1 MFQNISNVPVK
12 QSFLM
17 YDMLKAKIDRLAGK
31 IILKNKKPFKM
42 TQNYR
47 KHSGYPLWVFLCQ
60 FYANSMSILCLYKI
74 CVFLTWAWPPPFWTM
89 LKNCKIGVHC
99 TQRHPWEGGGRQ
111 TVNTRSTFGEALK
124 YFGYNGTNELCG
136 RSMTSKLS
144 VHEPNGLFHCYKDID
159 QKVHFYGQTLSNW
172 DFCLGESHEI
182 LANIGFKYVDLRS
195 VRDFFFRTIHAR
207 SQERVA

>member
-1 MFQNISNVPVK
+1 
-12 QSFLM
+12 
-17 YDMLKAKIDRLAGK
+17 
-31 IILKNKKPFKM
+31 
-42 TQNYR
+42 
-47 KHSGYPLWVFLCQ
+47 
-60 FYANSMSILCLYKI
+60 
-74 CVFLTWAWPPPFWTM
+74 M
-89 LKNCKIGVHC
+89 LKNIKIGVHC
-99 TQRHPWEGGGRQ
+99 TQRHPLEGGGRQ

-124 YFGYNGTNELCG
+124 YFGYNGTNELYG

-195 VRDFFFRTIHAR
+195 VRDFFFRTKSKSGGGGIM
-207 SQERVA
+207 

>member
-1 MFQNISNVPVK
+1 MSV
-12 QSFLM
+12 
-17 YDMLKAKIDRLAGK
+17 
-31 IILKNKKPFKM
+31 
-42 TQNYR
+42 
-47 KHSGYPLWVFLCQ
+47 LCQ
-60 FYANSMSILCLYKI
+60 FYVNFMPLQNLR
-74 CVFLTWAWPPPFWTM
+74 FFNMGLTPPPFWTM

-124 YFGYNGTNELCG
+124 YFGYNVTNELCG
-136 RSMTSKLS
+136 RSMTSKFSL
-144 VHEPNGLFHCYKDID
+144 HDPNGLFHCYKDID

-182 LANIGFKYVDLRS
+182 LANIGFKYVGLRS

>member
-1 MFQNISNVPVK
+1 
-12 QSFLM
+12 
-17 YDMLKAKIDRLAGK
+17 
-31 IILKNKKPFKM
+31 
-42 TQNYR
+42 
-47 KHSGYPLWVFLCQ
+47 
-60 FYANSMSILCLYKI
+60 
-74 CVFLTWAWPPPFWTM
+74 M
-89 LKNCKIGVHC
+89 LKNIKIGVHC
-99 TQRHPWEGGGRQ
+99 TQRHPLEGGGRQ

-124 YFGYNGTNELCG
+124 YFGYNGTNELYG

-182 LANIGFKYVDLRS
+182 LANIGYKYVDLRS

-207 SQERVA
+207 SQKRVA

>member
-1 MFQNISNVPVK
+1 
-12 QSFLM
+12 
-17 YDMLKAKIDRLAGK
+17 
-31 IILKNKKPFKM
+31 M
-42 TQNYR
+42 TD
-47 KHSGYPLWVFLCQ
+47 S
-60 FYANSMSILCLYKI
+60 A
-74 CVFLTWAWPPPFWTM
+74 TW
-89 LKNCKIGVHC
+89 
-99 TQRHPWEGGGRQ
+99 
-111 TVNTRSTFGEALK
+111 RSTFGEALK